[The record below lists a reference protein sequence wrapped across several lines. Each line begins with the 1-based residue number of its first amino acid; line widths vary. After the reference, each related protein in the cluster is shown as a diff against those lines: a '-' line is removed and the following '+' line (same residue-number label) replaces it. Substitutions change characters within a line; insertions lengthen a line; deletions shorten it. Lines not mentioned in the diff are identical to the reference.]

1 MKLPYEPG
9 DIVRT
14 YRTVEVDEVTDCEIF
29 GTDVQSGQPY
39 YYVISDGSSARVEMV
54 RKGVRKSSRKPAVGA
69 SLTGRDIGRI
79 WWKRGTIIHHKP
91 AGEGGELVLHADGLW
106 HSVTYDQAFEFE
118 DLNPE
123 AKFEIKYV
131 A

>member
-1 MKLPYEPG
+1 MKLPYESG
-9 DIVRT
+9 DIVRIS
-14 YRTVEVDEVTDCEIF
+14 RTIRVDEVTDDEIF
-29 GTDVQSGQPY
+29 GIDVQSEQPFY
-39 YYVISDGSSARVEMV
+39 HILHGSARVEMV
-54 RKGVRKSSRKPAVGA
+54 RKGVRKSSRKPSVGA